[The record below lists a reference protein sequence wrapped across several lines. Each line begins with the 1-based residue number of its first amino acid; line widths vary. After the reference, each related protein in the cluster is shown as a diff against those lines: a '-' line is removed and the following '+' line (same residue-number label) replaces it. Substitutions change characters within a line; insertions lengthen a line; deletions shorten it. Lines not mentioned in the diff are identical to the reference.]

1 MVSILNIPMRIIT
14 LEAIHHFMEDTG
26 VKRIHFE
33 TSHKHALKRT
43 PNAAYYGYLQL
54 PFIESINP
62 ILNSCGYPLFT
73 SQFGGYWRC
82 INNEDEYN
90 AIEKFIDK
98 YNSVVFLRDCLD
110 MSLAL
115 SMNIIEDNERT
126 HLGELEYQAKYRH
139 NQDAE
144 NILKEECNKW
154 IHILPFY
161 ASADYIC
168 AMPSKQSED
177 SLPHRIV
184 ASLTDCGFKNISQSV
199 YWQTKEREVKS
210 ARTIEE
216 KLDILIN
223 SNLIIADDVN
233 IQNKTVVLFDD
244 LYMSGVSMQYV
255 GMKLKE
261 KGASRVLGL
270 TIVKSRKNTAL

>member
-1 MVSILNIPMRIIT
+1 M
-14 LEAIHHFMEDTG
+14 
-26 VKRIHFE
+26 
-33 TSHKHALKRT
+33 
-43 PNAAYYGYLQL
+43 
-54 PFIESINP
+54 
-62 ILNSCGYPLFT
+62 
-73 SQFGGYWRC
+73 
-82 INNEDEYN
+82 
-90 AIEKFIDK
+90 
-98 YNSVVFLRDCLD
+98 VFLRDCLD